1 MKRKKHLVKITAA
14 TVICLTVFLAVLFG
28 NAHISAESYSVS
40 LQNLGGPVRIVLL
53 SDLHGK
59 SFGRENSRL
68 IAKIQ
73 EQTPDA
79 IFLDG
84 DMIDRSADPTDV
96 QELLRLIKRLH
107 EIAPVYFAPGN
118 HELEYMQ
125 TDTSLL
131 TQVAEAGAVV
141 VNDSYADVTLA
152 GQPLRIGG
160 TMGHAFYFG
169 RSEEEFS
176 SSPEYQFL
184 KAFEDTDVPKICL
197 AHMPDT
203 LFSTVHTTCGMSI
216 SFFSGHTHGGADQAA
231 LHRRT
236 VCAHAGLVSGIRQGY
251 FRLGEHMQMVITSGL
266 AGHGMIPRINNPP
279 EIVVIDLVPEN
290 HPRKVTFMLDTQ
302 FPLLLHSF
310 VQDTPPEPDGLW
322 NIPASVADGRQSRI
336 SCRFWRMKQ
345 TLEAL

>member
-1 MKRKKHLVKITAA
+1 MTSWRDTRKYSSIILTIGWMV
-14 TVICLTVFLAVLFG
+14 CLLELLMMNVVCHVEYDVTINAENALF
-28 NAHISAESYSVS
+28 
-40 LQNLGGPVRIVLL
+40 RIALL

-73 EQTPDA
+73 EQSPDV

-84 DMIDRSADPTDV
+84 DMIDRSADQTDV
-96 QELLRLIKRLH
+96 QELLRLIERLH

-125 TDTSLL
+125 TDASLL

-141 VNDSYADVTLA
+141 VNDSYVDVTIA

-169 RSEEEFS
+169 RSEDEFS

-184 KAFEDTDVPKICL
+184 KTFEDTDVPKICL

-203 LFSTVHTTCGMSI
+203 FIFNGAYNLWNVDLVL
-216 SFFSGHTHGGADQAA
+216 SGHTHGG
-231 LHRRT
+231 LIRLPFIG
-236 VCAHAGLVSGIRQGY
+236 GLYAPMQGWFPEYDRGY
-251 FRLGEHMQMVITSGL
+251 FCLGEHMQMVISAGL
-266 AGHGMIPRINNPP
+266 SGHGMIPRINNPP
-279 EIVVIDLVPEN
+279 EIVVIDLVPETTKE
-290 HPRKVTFMLDTQ
+290 R
-302 FPLLLHSF
+302 
-310 VQDTPPEPDGLW
+310 
-322 NIPASVADGRQSRI
+322 
-336 SCRFWRMKQ
+336 
-345 TLEAL
+345 

>member
-14 TVICLTVFLAVLFG
+14 TVICLTAFLAVLFG
-28 NAHISAESYSVS
+28 NAHISAESYSVA
-40 LQNLGGPVRIVLL
+40 LQNLGGPVRIALL

-59 SFGRENSRL
+59 SFGRDNSRL
-68 IAKIQ
+68 IAKIG

-84 DMIDRSADPTDV
+84 DMIDRSADSADV

-131 TQVAEAGAVV
+131 TQVTEAGAVI
-141 VNDSYADVTLA
+141 VNDSYVDVAIA

-169 RSEEEFS
+169 RSEDEFS

-203 LFSTVHTTCGMSI
+203 FIFNGAYNLWHVDLI
-216 SFFSGHTHGGADQAA
+216 LSGHTHGG
-231 LHRRT
+231 LIRLPFIG
-236 VCAHAGLVSGIRQGY
+236 GLYAPMQGWFPEYDQGY

-279 EIVVIDLVPEN
+279 EIVVIDLVPE
-290 HPRKVTFMLDTQ
+290 TTQ
-302 FPLLLHSF
+302 
-310 VQDTPPEPDGLW
+310 E
-322 NIPASVADGRQSRI
+322 R
-336 SCRFWRMKQ
+336 
-345 TLEAL
+345 

>member
-1 MKRKKHLVKITAA
+1 MKHSRRFLKMLCILLAAAIIGVLLSITICAFA
-14 TVICLTVFLAVLFG
+14 VRTVTYTVA
-28 NAHISAESYSVS
+28 
-40 LQNLGGPVRIVLL
+40 LQNLSSPLRLVLL

-73 EQTPDA
+73 EQSPDA

-84 DMIDRSADPTDV
+84 DMIDRSADQTDV
-96 QELLRLIKRLH
+96 QELLRLIERLH

-125 TDTSLL
+125 ADAGFL

-141 VNDSYADVTLA
+141 VNDSYVDVTIA

-203 LFSTVHTTCGMSI
+203 FIFNGAYNLWNVDLVL
-216 SFFSGHTHGGADQAA
+216 SGHTHGG
-231 LHRRT
+231 LIRLPFIG
-236 VCAHAGLVSGIRQGY
+236 GLYAPMQGWFPEYDRGY
-251 FRLGEHMQMVITSGL
+251 FRLGEHMQMVISAGL
-266 AGHGMIPRINNPP
+266 SGHGIIPRINNPP
-279 EIVVIDLVPEN
+279 EIVVIDLVPES
-290 HPRKVTFMLDTQ
+290 TQ
-302 FPLLLHSF
+302 
-310 VQDTPPEPDGLW
+310 E
-322 NIPASVADGRQSRI
+322 R
-336 SCRFWRMKQ
+336 
-345 TLEAL
+345 

>member
-1 MKRKKHLVKITAA
+1 MRRKYTLTRAII
-14 TVICLTVFLAVLFG
+14 VIAVCLTIFLAVLID
-28 NAHISAESYSVS
+28 NTSIYTESYSVS
-40 LQNLGGPVRIVLL
+40 LEDIASPVRIVLL

-73 EQTPDA
+73 EQSPDA

-96 QELLRLIKRLH
+96 QELLRLIERLH
-107 EIAPVYFAPGN
+107 KIAPVYVAPGN

-125 TDTSLL
+125 TDASLL

-141 VNDSYADVTLA
+141 VNDSYVDVTIA
-152 GQPLRIGG
+152 SQPLRIGG

-169 RSEEEFS
+169 RSEKEFS

-184 KAFEDTDVPKICL
+184 KAFEDTNVPKICL

-203 LFSTVHTTCGMSI
+203 FIFNGAYSMWNVDLVL
-216 SFFSGHTHGGADQAA
+216 SGHTHGG
-231 LHRRT
+231 LIRLPFIG
-236 VCAHAGLVSGIRQGY
+236 GLYAPMQGWFPEYDRGY
-251 FRLGEHMQMVITSGL
+251 FCLGGHMQMVISAGL
-266 AGHGMIPRINNPP
+266 SGHGVIPRINNPP

-290 HPRKVTFMLDTQ
+290 TQ
-302 FPLLLHSF
+302 
-310 VQDTPPEPDGLW
+310 E
-322 NIPASVADGRQSRI
+322 R
-336 SCRFWRMKQ
+336 
-345 TLEAL
+345 

>member
-1 MKRKKHLVKITAA
+1 MRRKYTLTRA
-14 TVICLTVFLAVLFG
+14 VIVIVVCLTIFLTVLID
-28 NAHISAESYSVS
+28 NSSVCTESCYVS
-40 LQNLGGPVRIVLL
+40 LEDLTFPVRIILL

-68 IAKIQ
+68 IAKIE
-73 EQTPDA
+73 EQTPDV

-84 DMIDRSADPTDV
+84 DMIDRSADSADV

-107 EIAPVYFAPGN
+107 EITPVYFAPGN
-118 HELEYMQ
+118 PELEYMQ

-176 SSPEYQFL
+176 SSPEYRFL
-184 KAFEDTDVPKICL
+184 KEFEDTDVPKICL

-203 LFSTVHTTCGMSI
+203 FIFNGAYNLWNVDLVL
-216 SFFSGHTHGGADQAA
+216 SGHTHGG
-231 LHRRT
+231 LIRLPFIG
-236 VCAHAGLVSGIRQGY
+236 GLYAPMQGWFPEYDRGY
-251 FRLGEHMQMVITSGL
+251 FCLGEHMQMVISAGL
-266 AGHGMIPRINNPP
+266 SGHGVIPRINNPP
-279 EIVVIDLVPEN
+279 EIVVIDLMPETTKE
-290 HPRKVTFMLDTQ
+290 R
-302 FPLLLHSF
+302 
-310 VQDTPPEPDGLW
+310 
-322 NIPASVADGRQSRI
+322 
-336 SCRFWRMKQ
+336 
-345 TLEAL
+345 

>member
-14 TVICLTVFLAVLFG
+14 TVICLTAFLAVLFG
-28 NAHISAESYSVS
+28 NAHISAESYSVA
-40 LQNLGGPVRIVLL
+40 LQNLGGPVRIALL

-59 SFGRENSRL
+59 SFGRDNSRL
-68 IAKIQ
+68 IAKIG

-84 DMIDRSADPTDV
+84 DMIDRSADSADV

-131 TQVAEAGAVV
+131 TQVTEAGAVI
-141 VNDSYADVTLA
+141 VNDSYVDVAIA

-203 LFSTVHTTCGMSI
+203 FIFNGAYNLWNVDLI
-216 SFFSGHTHGGADQAA
+216 LSGHTHGG
-231 LHRRT
+231 LIRLPFIG
-236 VCAHAGLVSGIRQGY
+236 GLYAPMQGWFPEYDQGY

-279 EIVVIDLVPEN
+279 EIVVIDLVPE
-290 HPRKVTFMLDTQ
+290 TTQ
-302 FPLLLHSF
+302 
-310 VQDTPPEPDGLW
+310 E
-322 NIPASVADGRQSRI
+322 R
-336 SCRFWRMKQ
+336 
-345 TLEAL
+345 

>member
-14 TVICLTVFLAVLFG
+14 TVICLAAVLAVLIG
-28 NAHISAESYSVS
+28 NTCISTASYTVA
-40 LQNLGGPVRIVLL
+40 LQNLASPVRIVLL

-84 DMIDRSADPTDV
+84 DMIDRSADSADV

-131 TQVAEAGAVV
+131 TQVTEAGAVI
-141 VNDSYADVTLA
+141 VNDSYVDVTIA

-184 KAFEDTDVPKICL
+184 KAFEDTDAPKICL

-203 LFSTVHTTCGMSI
+203 FIFNGAYNLWNVDLI
-216 SFFSGHTHGGADQAA
+216 LSGHTHGG
-231 LHRRT
+231 LIRLPFIG
-236 VCAHAGLVSGIRQGY
+236 GLYAPMQGWFPEYDQGY

-279 EIVVIDLVPEN
+279 EIVVIDLVPE
-290 HPRKVTFMLDTQ
+290 TTQ
-302 FPLLLHSF
+302 
-310 VQDTPPEPDGLW
+310 E
-322 NIPASVADGRQSRI
+322 R
-336 SCRFWRMKQ
+336 
-345 TLEAL
+345 

>member
-14 TVICLTVFLAVLFG
+14 TVICLTAFLAVLFG
-28 NAHISAESYSVS
+28 NAHISAESYSVA
-40 LQNLGGPVRIVLL
+40 LQNLGSSVRVILL

-84 DMIDRSADPTDV
+84 DMIDRSADSADV

-131 TQVAEAGAVV
+131 TQVTEAGAVI
-141 VNDSYADVTLA
+141 VNDSYVDVTIA

-203 LFSTVHTTCGMSI
+203 FIFNGAYNLWHVDLI
-216 SFFSGHTHGGADQAA
+216 LSGHTHGG
-231 LHRRT
+231 LIRLPFIG
-236 VCAHAGLVSGIRQGY
+236 GLYAPMQGWFPEYDQGY

-266 AGHGMIPRINNPP
+266 AGHGVIPRINNPP
-279 EIVVIDLVPEN
+279 EIVVIDLVPE
-290 HPRKVTFMLDTQ
+290 TTQ
-302 FPLLLHSF
+302 
-310 VQDTPPEPDGLW
+310 E
-322 NIPASVADGRQSRI
+322 R
-336 SCRFWRMKQ
+336 
-345 TLEAL
+345 

>member
-1 MKRKKHLVKITAA
+1 MSSRKRVTAIITGFITAA
-14 TVICLTVFLAVLFG
+14 LLLSILYCRFFIRTVEYTIPLRG
-28 NAHISAESYSVS
+28 IGS
-40 LQNLGGPVRIVLL
+40 PVRIAVI
-53 SDLHGK
+53 SDLHGRE
-59 SFGRENSRL
+59 FGRENARL
-68 IAKIQ
+68 IEKIRAQ
-73 EQTPDA
+73 KPDA

-84 DMIDRSADPTDV
+84 DMIDRGTDSSDL
-96 QELLRLIKRLH
+96 QGLLHLIRALC

-131 TQVAEAGAVV
+131 TQVAEAGAVI
-141 VNDSYADVTLA
+141 VNDSYVDVTIA

-203 LFSTVHTTCGMSI
+203 FIFNGAYNLWNVDLI
-216 SFFSGHTHGGADQAA
+216 LSGHTHGG
-231 LHRRT
+231 LIRLPFIG
-236 VCAHAGLVSGIRQGY
+236 GLYAPMQGWFPEYDQGY

-279 EIVVIDLVPEN
+279 EIVVIDLVPE
-290 HPRKVTFMLDTQ
+290 TTQ
-302 FPLLLHSF
+302 
-310 VQDTPPEPDGLW
+310 E
-322 NIPASVADGRQSRI
+322 R
-336 SCRFWRMKQ
+336 
-345 TLEAL
+345 

>member
-203 LFSTVHTTCGMSI
+203 FIFNGAYNLWNVDLI
-216 SFFSGHTHGGADQAA
+216 LSGHTHGG
-231 LHRRT
+231 LIRLPFIG
-236 VCAHAGLVSGIRQGY
+236 GL
-251 FRLGEHMQMVITSGL
+251 
-266 AGHGMIPRINNPP
+266 
-279 EIVVIDLVPEN
+279 
-290 HPRKVTFMLDTQ
+290 
-302 FPLLLHSF
+302 
-310 VQDTPPEPDGLW
+310 
-322 NIPASVADGRQSRI
+322 
-336 SCRFWRMKQ
+336 
-345 TLEAL
+345 

>member
-14 TVICLTVFLAVLFG
+14 TVICLTAFLAVLFG
-28 NAHISAESYSVS
+28 NAHISTASYSVA
-40 LQNLGGPVRIVLL
+40 LQNLGSSVRVILL

-73 EQTPDA
+73 EQSPDA

-125 TDTSLL
+125 TDASLL

-141 VNDSYADVTLA
+141 VNDSYVDVTIA

-176 SSPEYQFL
+176 SSPEYRFL
-184 KAFEDTDVPKICL
+184 KAFEDTNVPKICL

-203 LFSTVHTTCGMSI
+203 FIFNGAYSMWNVDLVL
-216 SFFSGHTHGGADQAA
+216 SGHTHGG
-231 LHRRT
+231 LIRLPFIG
-236 VCAHAGLVSGIRQGY
+236 GLYAPMQGWFPEYDRGY

-279 EIVVIDLVPEN
+279 EIVVIDLVPE
-290 HPRKVTFMLDTQ
+290 TTQ
-302 FPLLLHSF
+302 
-310 VQDTPPEPDGLW
+310 E
-322 NIPASVADGRQSRI
+322 R
-336 SCRFWRMKQ
+336 
-345 TLEAL
+345 

>member
-1 MKRKKHLVKITAA
+1 MKRKKHLVKITTAV
-14 TVICLTVFLAVLFG
+14 VICLAAFFAVLIG
-28 NAHISAESYSVS
+28 NTHISTTSYSVA
-40 LQNLGGPVRIVLL
+40 LQNLGSSVRVILL

-68 IAKIQ
+68 IAKIE
-73 EQTPDA
+73 EQTPDV

-84 DMIDRSADPTDV
+84 DMIDRSADSADV

-131 TQVAEAGAVV
+131 TQVAEACAVV
-141 VNDSYADVTLA
+141 VNDSYADVTIA

-160 TMGHAFYFG
+160 IMGHAFYFG

-203 LFSTVHTTCGMSI
+203 FIFNGAYNSWNVDLVL
-216 SFFSGHTHGGADQAA
+216 SGHTHGG
-231 LHRRT
+231 L
-236 VCAHAGLVSGIRQGY
+236 IRLPFIGGMYAPMQGWFPEYDRGY
-251 FRLGEHMQMVITSGL
+251 FLLGEHMQMVISAGL
-266 AGHGMIPRINNPP
+266 SGHGVIPRINNPP
-279 EIVVIDLVPEN
+279 EIVVIDLVPE
-290 HPRKVTFMLDTQ
+290 T
-302 FPLLLHSF
+302 
-310 VQDTPPEPDGLW
+310 TPE
-322 NIPASVADGRQSRI
+322 R
-336 SCRFWRMKQ
+336 
-345 TLEAL
+345 

>member
-1 MKRKKHLVKITAA
+1 MSYMKRRKRLRNLLCIIILCELVSVAFCIIT
-14 TVICLTVFLAVLFG
+14 
-28 NAHISAESYSVS
+28 ISLDSYSVPLKS
-40 LQNLGGPVRIVLL
+40 LTYPVRVILL

-68 IAKIQ
+68 IAKIR
-73 EQTPDA
+73 EQSPDA

-84 DMIDRSADPTDV
+84 DMIDRSADSADI
-96 QELLRLIKRLH
+96 QELLRLIARLR

-125 TDTSLL
+125 TDASLL

-141 VNDSYADVTLA
+141 VNDSYVDVTIA

-176 SSPEYQFL
+176 FSPEYQFL

-203 LFSTVHTTCGMSI
+203 FIFNGAYNLWNVDLVL
-216 SFFSGHTHGGADQAA
+216 SGHTHGG
-231 LHRRT
+231 LIRLPFIG
-236 VCAHAGLVSGIRQGY
+236 GLYAPMQGWFPEYDRGY
-251 FRLGEHMQMVITSGL
+251 FLLGEHMQMVISAGL
-266 AGHGMIPRINNPP
+266 SGHGVIPRINNPP
-279 EIVVIDLVPEN
+279 EIVVIDLVPE
-290 HPRKVTFMLDTQ
+290 KTQ
-302 FPLLLHSF
+302 
-310 VQDTPPEPDGLW
+310 E
-322 NIPASVADGRQSRI
+322 R
-336 SCRFWRMKQ
+336 
-345 TLEAL
+345 

>member
-28 NAHISAESYSVS
+28 NAHISAESYSVA
-40 LQNLGGPVRIVLL
+40 LQNLASPVRIVLL

-59 SFGRENSRL
+59 SFGKENSRL

-96 QELLRLIKRLH
+96 QELLRLIERLH

-125 TDTSLL
+125 TDASLL

-141 VNDSYADVTLA
+141 VNDSYVDVTIA

-176 SSPEYQFL
+176 SSPEYRFL

-203 LFSTVHTTCGMSI
+203 FIFNGAYNLWNVDLVL
-216 SFFSGHTHGGADQAA
+216 SGHTHGG
-231 LHRRT
+231 LIRLPFIG
-236 VCAHAGLVSGIRQGY
+236 GLYAPMQGWFPEYDRGY
-251 FRLGEHMQMVITSGL
+251 FCLGEHMQMVITSGL
-266 AGHGMIPRINNPP
+266 AGHGVIPRINNPP
-279 EIVVIDLVPEN
+279 EIVVIDLVPE
-290 HPRKVTFMLDTQ
+290 TTQ
-302 FPLLLHSF
+302 
-310 VQDTPPEPDGLW
+310 E
-322 NIPASVADGRQSRI
+322 R
-336 SCRFWRMKQ
+336 
-345 TLEAL
+345 

>member
-14 TVICLTVFLAVLFG
+14 TVICLTAFLAVLFG
-28 NAHISAESYSVS
+28 NAHISAESYSVA
-40 LQNLGGPVRIVLL
+40 LQNLGSSVRVILL

-84 DMIDRSADPTDV
+84 DMIDRSADSADV

-131 TQVAEAGAVV
+131 TRVTEAGAVI
-141 VNDSYADVTLA
+141 VNDSYVDVTIA

-176 SSPEYQFL
+176 SSPEYRFL

-203 LFSTVHTTCGMSI
+203 FIFNGAYSMWNVDLVL
-216 SFFSGHTHGGADQAA
+216 SGHTHGG
-231 LHRRT
+231 LIRLPFIG
-236 VCAHAGLVSGIRQGY
+236 GLYAPMQGWFPEYDLGY
-251 FRLGEHMQMVITSGL
+251 FRLGEHMQMVISSGL
-266 AGHGMIPRINNPP
+266 SGHGVIPRINNPP
-279 EIVVIDLVPEN
+279 EIVVIDLVPE
-290 HPRKVTFMLDTQ
+290 TTQ
-302 FPLLLHSF
+302 
-310 VQDTPPEPDGLW
+310 E
-322 NIPASVADGRQSRI
+322 R
-336 SCRFWRMKQ
+336 
-345 TLEAL
+345 

>member
-14 TVICLTVFLAVLFG
+14 TVICLTAFLAVLFG
-28 NAHISAESYSVS
+28 NAHISTASYSVA
-40 LQNLGGPVRIVLL
+40 LQNLGSSVRVILL

-73 EQTPDA
+73 EQSPDA

-96 QELLRLIKRLH
+96 QELLRLIERLH
-107 EIAPVYFAPGN
+107 EIAPVYFALGN

-131 TQVAEAGAVV
+131 TQVTEAGAVI
-141 VNDSYADVTLA
+141 VNDSYVDVTIA

-176 SSPEYQFL
+176 SSPEYQL
-184 KAFEDTDVPKICL
+184 SLI
-197 AHMPDT
+197 H
-203 LFSTVHTTCGMSI
+203 I
-216 SFFSGHTHGGADQAA
+216 S
-231 LHRRT
+231 
-236 VCAHAGLVSGIRQGY
+236 
-251 FRLGEHMQMVITSGL
+251 
-266 AGHGMIPRINNPP
+266 
-279 EIVVIDLVPEN
+279 
-290 HPRKVTFMLDTQ
+290 
-302 FPLLLHSF
+302 
-310 VQDTPPEPDGLW
+310 EPTR
-322 NIPASVADGRQSRI
+322 PY
-336 SCRFWRMKQ
+336 
-345 TLEAL
+345 

>member
-1 MKRKKHLVKITAA
+1 MKHSRRFLKMLCILLAAAIIGVLLSITICAFA
-14 TVICLTVFLAVLFG
+14 VRTVTYTVA
-28 NAHISAESYSVS
+28 
-40 LQNLGGPVRIVLL
+40 LQNLSSPLRLVLL
-53 SDLHGK
+53 SDLHGR

-73 EQTPDA
+73 EQSPDA

-96 QELLRLIKRLH
+96 QELLRLIERLH
-107 EIAPVYFAPGN
+107 EIAPVYFASGN

-131 TQVAEAGAVV
+131 TQVTEAGAVI
-141 VNDSYADVTLA
+141 VNDSYVDVTIA

-203 LFSTVHTTCGMSI
+203 FIFNGAYNLWNVDLVL
-216 SFFSGHTHGGADQAA
+216 SGHTHGG
-231 LHRRT
+231 LIRLPFIG
-236 VCAHAGLVSGIRQGY
+236 GLYAPMQGWFPEYDRGY
-251 FRLGEHMQMVITSGL
+251 FRLGEHMQMVISSGL
-266 AGHGMIPRINNPP
+266 SGHGIIPRINNLP
-279 EIVVIDLVPEN
+279 EIVVIDLVPE
-290 HPRKVTFMLDTQ
+290 TTQ
-302 FPLLLHSF
+302 
-310 VQDTPPEPDGLW
+310 E
-322 NIPASVADGRQSRI
+322 R
-336 SCRFWRMKQ
+336 
-345 TLEAL
+345 

>member
-1 MKRKKHLVKITAA
+1 MKHSRRFLKMLCILLAAAIIGVLLSITICAFA
-14 TVICLTVFLAVLFG
+14 VRTVTYTVA
-28 NAHISAESYSVS
+28 
-40 LQNLGGPVRIVLL
+40 LQNLSSPLRLVLL

-73 EQTPDA
+73 EQSPDA

-96 QELLRLIKRLH
+96 QELLRLIERLH

-125 TDTSLL
+125 TDASLL

-141 VNDSYADVTLA
+141 VNDSYVDVTLA

-203 LFSTVHTTCGMSI
+203 FIFNSAYNLWNVDLI
-216 SFFSGHTHGGADQAA
+216 LSGHTHGG
-231 LHRRT
+231 LIRLPFIG
-236 VCAHAGLVSGIRQGY
+236 GLYAPMQGWFPEYDQGY

-266 AGHGMIPRINNPP
+266 AGHGVIPRINNPP
-279 EIVVIDLVPEN
+279 EIVVIDLVPE
-290 HPRKVTFMLDTQ
+290 TTQ
-302 FPLLLHSF
+302 
-310 VQDTPPEPDGLW
+310 E
-322 NIPASVADGRQSRI
+322 R
-336 SCRFWRMKQ
+336 
-345 TLEAL
+345 

>member
-14 TVICLTVFLAVLFG
+14 MVICLAAFLAVLFG
-28 NAHISAESYSVS
+28 NAHISTASYSVA
-40 LQNLGGPVRIVLL
+40 LQNLGSSVRVILL

-73 EQTPDA
+73 EQSPDA

-96 QELLRLIKRLH
+96 QELLRLIERLH

-131 TQVAEAGAVV
+131 TQVTEAGAVI
-141 VNDSYADVTLA
+141 VNDSYVDVTIA

-203 LFSTVHTTCGMSI
+203 FIFNGAYNLWNVDLI
-216 SFFSGHTHGGADQAA
+216 LSGHTHGG
-231 LHRRT
+231 LIRLPFIG
-236 VCAHAGLVSGIRQGY
+236 GLYAPMQGWFPEYDQGY

-279 EIVVIDLVPEN
+279 EIVVIDLVPE
-290 HPRKVTFMLDTQ
+290 TTQ
-302 FPLLLHSF
+302 
-310 VQDTPPEPDGLW
+310 E
-322 NIPASVADGRQSRI
+322 R
-336 SCRFWRMKQ
+336 
-345 TLEAL
+345 

>member
-1 MKRKKHLVKITAA
+1 MKSIKSVGYMRWKNRLRYLLCIIILCELVAVALCNIT
-14 TVICLTVFLAVLFG
+14 
-28 NAHISAESYSVS
+28 ISLDSYSVS
-40 LQNLGGPVRIVLL
+40 LKNLTYPVRFILL

-73 EQTPDA
+73 EQSPDA

-84 DMIDRSADPTDV
+84 DMIDRSADQTDV
-96 QELLRLIKRLH
+96 QVLLRLIERLH

-118 HELEYMQ
+118 HELKYMQ
-125 TDTSLL
+125 TDASLL

-141 VNDSYADVTLA
+141 VNDSYVDVTIA
-152 GQPLRIGG
+152 GKPLRIGG

-203 LFSTVHTTCGMSI
+203 FIFNGAYNLWNVDLVL
-216 SFFSGHTHGGADQAA
+216 SGHTHGG
-231 LHRRT
+231 LIRLPFIG
-236 VCAHAGLVSGIRQGY
+236 GLYAPMQGWFPEYDRGY
-251 FRLGEHMQMVITSGL
+251 FRLGEHMQMVISAGL
-266 AGHGMIPRINNPP
+266 SGHGVIPRINNPP
-279 EIVVIDLVPEN
+279 EIVVIDLVPE
-290 HPRKVTFMLDTQ
+290 TTQ
-302 FPLLLHSF
+302 
-310 VQDTPPEPDGLW
+310 E
-322 NIPASVADGRQSRI
+322 R
-336 SCRFWRMKQ
+336 
-345 TLEAL
+345 

>member
-1 MKRKKHLVKITAA
+1 MSIIYCAEY
-14 TVICLTVFLAVLFG
+14 TVMIDA
-28 NAHISAESYSVS
+28 
-40 LQNLGGPVRIVLL
+40 QNTLLRIVLL

-73 EQTPDA
+73 EQSPDA

-84 DMIDRSADPTDV
+84 DMIDRSADSADV
-96 QELLRLIKRLH
+96 QELLRLIERLH

-125 TDTSLL
+125 TDASLL

-141 VNDSYADVTLA
+141 VNDSYVDVTLA

-160 TMGHAFYFG
+160 TMGHAFCFG

-184 KAFEDTDVPKICL
+184 KEFEDTDVPKICL

-203 LFSTVHTTCGMSI
+203 FIFNGAYNLWNVDLVL
-216 SFFSGHTHGGADQAA
+216 SGHTHGG
-231 LHRRT
+231 LIRLPFIG
-236 VCAHAGLVSGIRQGY
+236 GLYAPMQGWFPEYDRGY

-266 AGHGMIPRINNPP
+266 AGHGVIPRINNPP
-279 EIVVIDLVPEN
+279 EIVVIDLVPETTKE
-290 HPRKVTFMLDTQ
+290 R
-302 FPLLLHSF
+302 
-310 VQDTPPEPDGLW
+310 
-322 NIPASVADGRQSRI
+322 
-336 SCRFWRMKQ
+336 
-345 TLEAL
+345 

>member
-1 MKRKKHLVKITAA
+1 MSIIYCAEY
-14 TVICLTVFLAVLFG
+14 TVMIDA
-28 NAHISAESYSVS
+28 
-40 LQNLGGPVRIVLL
+40 QNTLLRIVLL

-73 EQTPDA
+73 EQTPDV

-203 LFSTVHTTCGMSI
+203 FIFNGAYNLWNVDLI
-216 SFFSGHTHGGADQAA
+216 LSGHTHGG
-231 LHRRT
+231 LIRLPFIG
-236 VCAHAGLVSGIRQGY
+236 GLYAPMQGWFPEYDQGY

-279 EIVVIDLVPEN
+279 EIVVIDLVPE
-290 HPRKVTFMLDTQ
+290 TTQ
-302 FPLLLHSF
+302 
-310 VQDTPPEPDGLW
+310 E
-322 NIPASVADGRQSRI
+322 R
-336 SCRFWRMKQ
+336 
-345 TLEAL
+345 

>member
-1 MKRKKHLVKITAA
+1 MKQKKHTVKIVSIV
-14 TVICLTVFLAVLFG
+14 VICFAIFLTVLLSNTRIHAV
-28 NAHISAESYSVS
+28 SYSIP
-40 LQNLGGPVRIVLL
+40 LENLTFPARLILL

-68 IAKIQ
+68 IAKIE
-73 EQTPDA
+73 EQTPDV

-84 DMIDRSADPTDV
+84 DMIDRRADSPDI
-96 QELLRLIKRLH
+96 QELLRLIESLC
-107 EIAPVYFAPGN
+107 EIAPVYFSLGN
-118 HELEYMQ
+118 HELEYIQ

-141 VNDSYADVTLA
+141 VNDSYADVTIA

-203 LFSTVHTTCGMSI
+203 FIFNGAYNLWNVDLI
-216 SFFSGHTHGGADQAA
+216 LSGHTHGG
-231 LHRRT
+231 LIRLPFIG
-236 VCAHAGLVSGIRQGY
+236 GLYAPMQGWFSEYDQGY

-279 EIVVIDLVPEN
+279 EIVVIDLVPETTKE
-290 HPRKVTFMLDTQ
+290 R
-302 FPLLLHSF
+302 
-310 VQDTPPEPDGLW
+310 
-322 NIPASVADGRQSRI
+322 
-336 SCRFWRMKQ
+336 
-345 TLEAL
+345 

>member
-1 MKRKKHLVKITAA
+1 MIKRTILFILIVLI
-14 TVICLTVFLAVLFG
+14 IVFLIVLT
-28 NAHISAESYSVS
+28 NTRISTASYSVA
-40 LQNLGGPVRIVLL
+40 LQNLGSSVRVILL

-73 EQTPDA
+73 EQSPDA

-118 HELEYMQ
+118 HELEHMQ

-141 VNDSYADVTLA
+141 VNDSYVDVTIA

-203 LFSTVHTTCGMSI
+203 FIFNGAYNLWNVDLI
-216 SFFSGHTHGGADQAA
+216 LSGHTHGG
-231 LHRRT
+231 LIRLPFIG
-236 VCAHAGLVSGIRQGY
+236 GLYAPMQGWFPEYDQGY

-279 EIVVIDLVPEN
+279 EIVVIDLVPE
-290 HPRKVTFMLDTQ
+290 TTQ
-302 FPLLLHSF
+302 
-310 VQDTPPEPDGLW
+310 E
-322 NIPASVADGRQSRI
+322 R
-336 SCRFWRMKQ
+336 
-345 TLEAL
+345 

>member
-1 MKRKKHLVKITAA
+1 MKHSQRFWKMLCVLLVAVVIGVLLPISICTFAVR
-14 TVICLTVFLAVLFG
+14 TVTYTVA
-28 NAHISAESYSVS
+28 
-40 LQNLGGPVRIVLL
+40 LQNLGSSVRVILL

-73 EQTPDA
+73 EQSPDA

-96 QELLRLIKRLH
+96 QELLRLIERLH

-141 VNDSYADVTLA
+141 VNDSYVDVTIA

-203 LFSTVHTTCGMSI
+203 FIFNGAYNLWNVDLVL
-216 SFFSGHTHGGADQAA
+216 SGHTHGG
-231 LHRRT
+231 LIRLPFIG
-236 VCAHAGLVSGIRQGY
+236 GLYAPMQGWFPEYDQGY

-279 EIVVIDLVPEN
+279 EIVVIDLVPE
-290 HPRKVTFMLDTQ
+290 TTQ
-302 FPLLLHSF
+302 
-310 VQDTPPEPDGLW
+310 E
-322 NIPASVADGRQSRI
+322 R
-336 SCRFWRMKQ
+336 
-345 TLEAL
+345 

>member
-1 MKRKKHLVKITAA
+1 MLCIIILCELVSVAFCSIIISLDTYDVLLKN
-14 TVICLTVFLAVLFG
+14 LT
-28 NAHISAESYSVS
+28 Y
-40 LQNLGGPVRIVLL
+40 PVRFILL

-73 EQTPDA
+73 EQSPDA

-84 DMIDRSADPTDV
+84 DMIDSRADSSDV
-96 QELLRLIKRLH
+96 QELLRLIERLC

-125 TDTSLL
+125 ADVSLL
-131 TQVAEAGAVV
+131 TQVTEAGAVV
-141 VNDSYADVTLA
+141 VNDSYVDVTIA

-184 KAFEDTDVPKICL
+184 KAFEDTDMPKICL

-203 LFSTVHTTCGMSI
+203 FIFNGAYNLWNVDLVL
-216 SFFSGHTHGGADQAA
+216 SGHTHGG
-231 LHRRT
+231 LIRLPFIG
-236 VCAHAGLVSGIRQGY
+236 GLYAPMQGWFPEYDRGY
-251 FRLGEHMQMVITSGL
+251 FRLGEHMQMVISAGL
-266 AGHGMIPRINNPP
+266 SGHGIIPRINNPP
-279 EIVVIDLVPEN
+279 EIVVIDLVPE
-290 HPRKVTFMLDTQ
+290 TTQ
-302 FPLLLHSF
+302 
-310 VQDTPPEPDGLW
+310 E
-322 NIPASVADGRQSRI
+322 R
-336 SCRFWRMKQ
+336 
-345 TLEAL
+345 

>member
-1 MKRKKHLVKITAA
+1 MIKRTILFILIVLI
-14 TVICLTVFLAVLFG
+14 IVFLIVLT
-28 NAHISAESYSVS
+28 NTRISTASYSVA
-40 LQNLGGPVRIVLL
+40 LQNLGSSVRVILL

-73 EQTPDA
+73 EQSPDA

-131 TQVAEAGAVV
+131 TQVTEAGAVI
-141 VNDSYADVTLA
+141 VNDSYVDVTIA
-152 GQPLRIGG
+152 AQPLRIGG

-203 LFSTVHTTCGMSI
+203 FIFNGAYNLWNVDLI
-216 SFFSGHTHGGADQAA
+216 LSGHTHGG
-231 LHRRT
+231 LIRLPFIG
-236 VCAHAGLVSGIRQGY
+236 GLYAPMQGWFPEYDQGY

-279 EIVVIDLVPEN
+279 EIVVIDLVPE
-290 HPRKVTFMLDTQ
+290 TTQ
-302 FPLLLHSF
+302 
-310 VQDTPPEPDGLW
+310 E
-322 NIPASVADGRQSRI
+322 R
-336 SCRFWRMKQ
+336 
-345 TLEAL
+345 